1 MEEVLVQEVKED
13 KGEQALADSLE
24 GLDQDDLST
33 ITMITTTIL
42 HMKKTTTATT
52 MRTMT

>member
-1 MEEVLVQEVKED
+1 MGEVLDQEAKED
-13 KGEQALADSLE
+13 KGEQALADSPE

-33 ITMITTTIL
+33 ITMITTMIL

-52 MRTMT
+52 MRTTT